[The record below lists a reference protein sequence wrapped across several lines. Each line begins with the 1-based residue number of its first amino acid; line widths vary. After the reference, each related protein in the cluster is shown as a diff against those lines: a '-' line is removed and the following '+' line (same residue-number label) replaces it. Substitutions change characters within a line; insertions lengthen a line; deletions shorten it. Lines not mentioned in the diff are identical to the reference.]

1 MSHQGEG
8 SPYHGNRLPFRSTGY
23 PRGYDGDFRGSQQTP
38 ALRAAQTY
46 CQAAGTVLVESETKL
61 RNAEDEDEAARAHLY
76 SLLAPL
82 RELQAERQAAKD
94 GQWEEWKRKKQEA
107 DRREHSRHNATRR
120 QRRER
125 KPDFNA
131 QIEQWHQACEIA
143 FQDKTSLWIF
153 PAPPAESC
161 NNVACKNE
169 TRCLAACKCNIQKA
183 FASST
188 SLKTN
193 RLRFHPDTFSKVADR
208 YRNAIQQAAKEVF
221 VVVERMHQDQSL
233 KNHTGFPNKSVRI
246 LKEAGEDEE
255 DRMW

>member
-1 MSHQGEG
+1 MPEHIQLLATQAEA
-8 SPYHGNRLPFRSTGY
+8 RLRQAAKCRTEAKAVLTTAINSLFAAQNILEDMMASSEDPN
-23 PRGYDGDFRGSQQTP
+23 QTP

-46 CQAAGTVLVESETKL
+46 CQAAGTILAEAETKL
-61 RNAEDEDEAARAHLY
+61 RNAEDEGEAARAHLY

-107 DRREHSRHNATRR
+107 DRREHSRHNATRS

-125 KPDFNA
+125 KSDFTA

-143 FQDKTSLWIF
+143 FQDKSSLRIF

-161 NNVACKNE
+161 NDVACKKE
-169 TRCLAACKCNIQKA
+169 MRSLAACKCNIQKA

-188 SLKTN
+188 SLKTD
-193 RLRFHPDTFSKVADR
+193 RFDVIID
-208 YRNAIQQAAKEVF
+208 
-221 VVVERMHQDQSL
+221 
-233 KNHTGFPNKSVRI
+233 
-246 LKEAGEDEE
+246 
-255 DRMW
+255 